1 MACEKEEHLVN
12 KNNEQLPQNPKDT
25 VQNKFIFQWDTLIDD
40 SKNDDEFFIGNQY
53 IGVQRWECLATPPHI
68 YVGATFPKSSFATT
82 FDRENIDKKHP
93 IDLTFNFPIPYI
105 TCMEDVKGSEYL
117 QKIKEALK
125 SKEFQSYTSP
135 QRPYIIKFAELKS
148 LSNIESCFPYNKDFG
163 NTLKK
168 IALQEFNVE
177 NIKSLC
183 IGEVIFK
190 GFTTSM
196 DVPSNG
202 LFTNEP
208 TSSEKLIYIR
218 SLTYGVSAYFIVAS
232 EAPYKEVL
240 TAFKDSFMDDYNN
253 PKGVLHNSKIILLT
267 TSDINQEAE
276 VKATFNDLNN
286 FLKNPFMGGKIYGYP
301 IYCTGFYVKNN
312 KIFTRES

>member
-148 LSNIESCFPYNKDFG
+148 LSNIENCFPYNKEFG
-163 NTLKK
+163 NALKK
-168 IALQEFNVE
+168 IAQQEFNMK

-183 IGEVIFK
+183 ISEVIFK
-190 GFTTSM
+190 GFTIT
-196 DVPSNG
+196 
-202 LFTNEP
+202 
-208 TSSEKLIYIR
+208 
-218 SLTYGVSAYFIVAS
+218 AYFVIAS
-232 EAPYKEVL
+232 NNSYQNVL
-240 TAFKDSFMDDYNN
+240 EAFKNSFMDEYYNPN
-253 PKGVLHNSKIILLT
+253 GTITRIPNYFINDIRYKPRSIYKINI
-267 TSDINQEAE
+267 QR
-276 VKATFNDLNN
+276 
-286 FLKNPFMGGKIYGYP
+286 LK
-301 IYCTGFYVKNN
+301 
-312 KIFTRES
+312 

>member
-1 MACEKEEHLVN
+1 MTN
-12 KNNEQLPQNPKDT
+12 
-25 VQNKFIFQWDTLIDD
+25 
-40 SKNDDEFFIGNQY
+40 FFIGNQY

-202 LFTNEP
+202 LFINEP

>member
-148 LSNIESCFPYNKDFG
+148 LSNIENCFPYNKEFG
-163 NTLKK
+163 NALKK
-168 IALQEFNVE
+168 IYNPQIQISAESETKRSIFREKDKTKRSKKESAQHS
-177 NIKSLC
+177 KSRNKSF
-183 IGEVIFK
+183 VM
-190 GFTTSM
+190 TS
-196 DVPSNG
+196 
-202 LFTNEP
+202 
-208 TSSEKLIYIR
+208 
-218 SLTYGVSAYFIVAS
+218 VSA
-232 EAPYKEVL
+232 L
-240 TAFKDSFMDDYNN
+240 
-253 PKGVLHNSKIILLT
+253 
-267 TSDINQEAE
+267 
-276 VKATFNDLNN
+276 
-286 FLKNPFMGGKIYGYP
+286 
-301 IYCTGFYVKNN
+301 
-312 KIFTRES
+312 